1 MKSSLILKEKNS
13 KEQNTLPPTPKTR
26 WTPACAIAATSAFLL
41 CPQFAL
47 GSVESSLQ
55 AVQDKLVGTLLPLG
69 AMCGLAVA
77 GLSFVAG
84 HPNARQHLFY
94 AIVGAIVGFG
104 AESIVS
110 LIQSLIH

>member
-1 MKSSLILKEKNS
+1 MKSSLISKEKSFENPKPPVSHRNS
-13 KEQNTLPPTPKTR
+13 A
-26 WTPACAIAATSAFLL
+26 WITSAICISNALVL
-41 CPQFAL
+41 CPLLAF

-55 AVQDKLVGTLLPLG
+55 AVQNKLVGTLLPLG